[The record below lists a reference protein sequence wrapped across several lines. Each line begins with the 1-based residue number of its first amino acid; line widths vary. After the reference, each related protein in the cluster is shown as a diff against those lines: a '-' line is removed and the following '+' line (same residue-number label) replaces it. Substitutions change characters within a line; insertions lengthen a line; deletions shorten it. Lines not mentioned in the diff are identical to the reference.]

1 MPVLL
6 PLNRNVR
13 VPTHLRAAQNY
24 ADWAVLAQEY
34 DREQGLDLWKRTEP
48 SRRYDHRLIRN
59 RLNLI
64 HSARRKRDY
73 GKLLFLLNEGIHGN
87 LGGMGKPELYS
98 KALFGT
104 KDLIHQYIDEV
115 CKALNEIAEVDDE
128 IIPEATKRDFFIR
141 ADLCYGHSA
150 LMLSGG
156 AVLGFFHAGVLKAL
170 YNEGLL
176 PKVISGSSAGAILA
190 AIACTHSDDTLQD
203 KLSLNNLY
211 RETVEGGP
219 MRPLVSLLPQSAH
232 TVDAQTLEAY
242 LAASIPDLTF
252 QEAYE
257 RTGRNLNI
265 TVTGLSPRQAPRL
278 LNAITSPNVLIRS
291 AVMAS
296 CSIYGIYPPVTL
308 MSKNEAGERVPYLPD
323 MQWIDGSFV
332 DDLPAK
338 RLGRLYGVN
347 HFICSMT
354 NPAALAM
361 TPDPDAP
368 STPLSLAFD
377 FYLRLAKA
385 ATTEALKLSRDHVR
399 INSPVISLMQH
410 LSYSVLAQDYTADI
424 NIFLRNRWEHPHR
437 LLAPPTREVMQ
448 RLIREGELATWEKV
462 EMVRNCTAISR
473 EVQSIIDDRG
483 WHNGSTATP
492 RPRKPNPPDNIQQIG
507 N

>member
-1 MPVLL
+1 MLL
-6 PLNRNVR
+6 PLHRSVR
-13 VPTHLRAAQNY
+13 APTHLRAAQSY
-24 ADWAVLAQEY
+24 AEWAQLAQEY
-34 DREQGLDLWKRTEP
+34 DREQGLDQWKRTEP
-48 SRRYDHRLIRN
+48 SRSYDHRLIRN
-59 RLNLI
+59 RLNLV

-73 GKLLFLLNEGIHGN
+73 SKLLFLLNEGIHGN

-104 KDLIHQYIDEV
+104 KDLIRDYIDEL
-115 CKALNEIAEVDDE
+115 CKALDLIAKADDQ
-128 IIPEATKRDFFIR
+128 IIPDAIKRDFFIR

-170 YNEGLL
+170 FDEDLL

-190 AIACTHSDDTLQD
+190 AIACTHAD
-203 KLSLNNLY
+203 KELGEKLTVSHLY
-211 RETVEGGP
+211 RDIVDTGSGP
-219 MRPLVSLLPQSAH
+219 SLMSLLPNNAR
-232 TVDAQTLEAY
+232 TVDSTTLEHY
-242 LAASIPDLTF
+242 LAVSIPDLTF

-308 MSKNEAGERVPYLPD
+308 MSKNEVGERVPYLPD

-377 FYLRLAKA
+377 FHLRLAKA
-385 ATTEALKLSRDHVR
+385 ATTEALKLSRDYVR

-410 LSYSVLAQDYTADI
+410 LSYSVLAQEYTADI

-437 LLAPPTREVMQ
+437 LLAPPSREEMQ
-448 RLIREGELATWEKV
+448 RLIREGELAAWEKV

-473 EVQSIIDDRG
+473 KLQAIINSRG
-483 WHNGSTATP
+483 WHNGGGTAAP
-492 RPRKPNPPDNIQQIG
+492 RPRKPNPRGSVQRIG
-507 N
+507 K